1 MKKFS
6 VVNLTKVEL
15 KDDQGVKWSCMG
27 YDFQPNQYTFFRNGD
42 SAFSLELK
50 DGSSDD
56 WLVFNSAPD
65 VDQYETRKEYVCAL
79 ARTDHQMPQ
88 IARLCM
94 ASDDIIAI
102 MTWAITEYKEHGWTE
117 DDPFADKLTCRAV
130 PA

>member
-1 MKKFS
+1 MKVF
-6 VVNLTKVEL
+6 TIEKVAL

-27 YDFQPNQYTFFRNGD
+27 YDFQPNQYTFFRNGN

-50 DGSSDD
+50 DDSSDE
-56 WLVFNSAPD
+56 WLVFNDAPD
-65 VDQYETRKEYVCAL
+65 VDQYESRNEYVRAL

-102 MTWAITEYKEHGWTE
+102 MKWAIAQYKEHGWTE
-117 DDPFADKLTCRAV
+117 DDPFSEKLTRRDV